1 MSRFGIGGGSGPKQP
16 RVGSVDRTEALKLLQ
31 REELGKLGQAMR
43 REGHPPDAIEAAVRG
58 KNAKGHLPLAD
69 DALEALV
76 ADFTADYVPQ
86 TTRVSLA
93 GFMRETY
100 PQPQFVVD
108 QLIPRDEV
116 TLGGGHGGSGKSI
129 LFLALAVHVACGKE
143 WDDFRVEKGRVVF
156 VTLEDPATHVM
167 YRLQKITREYMLSPE
182 EVAEVERNLI
192 VIDGT
197 GYPELM
203 IEVSEYGTHSLLPTQ
218 TMREIEQAVT
228 GASLIVID
236 NVSDAFGGNENERR
250 GVRTFVR
257 HFAAIARA
265 QGAGVV
271 LLAHIDKAAA
281 RNGAKGNS
289 YSGSTAWHNST
300 RSRLA
305 LVDVDGQLQLH
316 HEKFNRSRQ
325 AEPVYLTWTEDG
337 VLIPGNSSTAVAAR
351 SQRAQEEK
359 NAALR
364 AMLAALVHGIRVP
377 GAASGNATSWH
388 ALEHLPEMEP
398 FRGADG
404 KRQFH
409 AALIGLQTDSLLAQ
423 IEYRND
429 QRKTRKAWELTA
441 MGEAA
446 ARRLAQ

>member
-1 MSRFGIGGGSGPKQP
+1 MSRFGIGSGGGTKPPRGGSPDLAAA
-16 RVGSVDRTEALKLLQ
+16 RALLQ
-31 REELGKLGQAMR
+31 QEELEKLAQAMR
-43 REGHPPDAIEAAVRG
+43 RDGHPPDAIEARVRDQNS
-58 KNAKGHLPLAD
+58 KANLPMGD
-69 DALEALV
+69 DELELLV
-76 ADFTADYVPQ
+76 ARFTEDYVPQ
-86 TTRVSLA
+86 TTRVSLS

-100 PQPQFVVD
+100 PPPRFVVD

-129 LFLALAVHVACGKE
+129 LFLALAAHVACGRE
-143 WDDFRVEKGRVVF
+143 WDDFKVEKGPVVF
-156 VTLEDPATHVM
+156 VTLEDPAAHVM

-197 GYPELM
+197 SHPELM
-203 IEVSEYGTHSLLPTQ
+203 IEIREYGTHSLLPTQ
-218 TMREIEQAVT
+218 TMREIEQAVS

-281 RNGAKGNS
+281 RNGANGNS

-325 AEPVYLTWTEDG
+325 ADPVYLTWTENG
-337 VLIPGNSSTAVAAR
+337 VLVPGNSSTAVAAR
-351 SQRAQEEK
+351 SQRAQESK

-377 GAASGNATSWH
+377 AAASGNATSWH
-388 ALEHLPEMEP
+388 ALEHLPEMEL
-398 FRGADG
+398 FRGENG
-404 KRQFH
+404 KREFH
-409 AALIGLQTDSLLAQ
+409 AALIALQTDALLALL
-423 IEYRND
+423 EYRND
-429 QRKTRKAWELTA
+429 QRKLRKAWELTA